1 MADYH
6 VKCGL
11 FGIYAGTLKKSGE
24 EWKNKSDVTKEA
36 LDAVAGYLVMHEKE
50 MRFTYKDKRYALRCV
65 EIEDEED
72 EQTKFE

>member
-1 MADYH
+1 
-6 VKCGL
+6 
-11 FGIYAGTLKKSGE
+11 
-24 EWKNKSDVTKEA
+24 
-36 LDAVAGYLVMHEKE
+36 MHEKE